1 MRYRSLVSD
10 NIDECRQNIHNRI
23 NDDYWITRSKIYSP
37 VSITVEIDLDEFEC
51 DRELIFTHALKGL
64 WHEN

>member
-10 NIDECRQNIHNRI
+10 NIDECRQNIHSRI
-23 NDDYWITRSKIYSP
+23 DDDYWITRSKLYVP

-51 DRELIFTHALKGL
+51 DRESIFTHALKGL
-64 WHEN
+64 QKW